1 MPRPARVDHLVSI
14 YASANT
20 GTEAVSTSAASPAA
34 GVSVAA
40 EEVPDPGSQIQDPG
54 SQIPDPGSQI
64 PDPGSQIREATV
76 LAEATVL
83 QLAEGVESLRKRRG
97 PDATSEAL
105 ELLRH
110 GDVRTK

>member
-40 EEVPDPGSQIQDPG
+40 EEV
-54 SQIPDPGSQI
+54 PDPGSQI

>member
-40 EEVPDPGSQIQDPG
+40 EEVPDPG